1 MFMRKE
7 SLKSQLQ
14 VLIVVINVIR
24 SQTMDEITTGVQK
37 MKQIHGFDLIS
48 RLEEFI

>member
-1 MFMRKE
+1 MRKE

-14 VLIVVINVIR
+14 VILTINVIR
-24 SQTMDEITTGVQK
+24 SQTMDGITGGAQI
-37 MKQIHGFDLIS
+37 MKKIHGFDLIS

>member
-1 MFMRKE
+1 MRKE

-14 VLIVVINVIR
+14 VLAVTVMR
-24 SQTMDEITTGVQK
+24 SQTMEGIVGGTQV

-48 RLEEFI
+48 SLEEFI

>member
-1 MFMRKE
+1 MRKE

-14 VLIVVINVIR
+14 VMVVDVMR
-24 SQTMDEITTGVQK
+24 SQTMDGIIIDAQI
-37 MKQIHGFDLIS
+37 MKKIHGFDLIS